1 MDSPNS
7 LGCVTPSCP
16 NGISDTLRPLRVR
29 VGIHQQRQAS
39 QSRAYVMR

>member
-7 LGCVTPSCP
+7 LGYVPVLSERHIGHAPPTH
-16 NGISDTLRPLRVR
+16 VR

-39 QSRAYVMR
+39 QSRTYMMR